1 MSSKKKKVTIQITIN
16 KITSTNETEEFVFIK
31 WKTGKNKKGII
42 EDIQMNRN
50 IRKDISLTTTLK
62 KVSESRYQTKG
73 ICLKIKKEKKVL
85 VQFKIDISQVFKF
98 KNQIGGFETKEKNKK
113 GEEYIISYIISTQI
127 INPNSNI
134 SKGVNSPI
142 KDANSPIIKTVEKE
156 DEQNFILPS
165 DNTQNTSKIKPSTSI
180 KKPVRNTF
188 DAEKSKISRKRYSMR
203 DITTEQP
210 IATRN
215 SCLIA
220 KPFYLFDE
228 ETIKIINE
236 ITSMD
241 NYREFMFKTSKEF
254 ADHFITGT
262 EQSKIIFEIKEE
274 LSKFTLLSCVLF
286 SLIVQKNNDV
296 LFKECINQFLSND
309 YSFLETQ
316 YVFISFFE
324 TIILLNAKNQSK
336 RVEMWREC
344 TEFCTSKTC
353 LIADKLM
360 DKLMKSYQF
369 EPKSNYQEI
378 MNEVHKLRF
387 PDSLKNLLEHI
398 SLYALDVKLYKSYLN
413 KLYLS
418 TNDGNILLST
428 IFSYDYSFQEMPLCL
443 ELSKL
448 LMLDDPQILK
458 DEDIRLRLCPHI
470 PLDDIKTFLYL
481 NISPQRPLFTKSSI
495 DTVIREIQQQRFL
508 SYSFIPPFFK
518 QEQIKEYLKTSSIKG
533 VLTFSFKSTPFADKL
548 YL

>member
-1 MSSKKKKVTIQITIN
+1 MSSKKEKFTIQLTIN
-16 KITSTNETEEFVFIK
+16 KITSTNETEEFVLIK

-42 EDIQMNRN
+42 KDIQMNRN
-50 IRKDISLTTTLK
+50 IRKDISLTMTLK
-62 KVSESRYQTKG
+62 KVSESRYQTKD

-85 VQFKIDISQVFKF
+85 VQFKIDISQVFRL

-113 GEEYIISYIISTQI
+113 GEEYIISYIISIQI

-134 SKGVNSPI
+134 SKGTNSVI
-142 KDANSPIIKTVEKE
+142 TKIDEKE
-156 DEQNFILPS
+156 DEKNFILSS
-165 DNTQNTSKIKPSTSI
+165 DNTQNTSKIKTSTSI

-188 DAEKSKISRKRYSMR
+188 DAEKIKVSRKRYSMK
-203 DITTEQP
+203 DINIEQQ
-210 IATRN
+210 IGSRK

-220 KPFYLFDE
+220 KPFYLIDE

-254 ADHFITGT
+254 ADHFITST
-262 EQSKIIFEIKEE
+262 EQSKIVFEIKEE

-286 SLIVQKNNDV
+286 SLIIQKNNDI
-296 LFKECINQFLSND
+296 LFKECINQFLNND
-309 YSFLETQ
+309 YSFLETE
-316 YVFISFFE
+316 YIFISFFE
-324 TIILLNAKNQSK
+324 TIILLNAKNKSK
-336 RVEMWREC
+336 RVEIWREC

-360 DKLMKSYQF
+360 DKLIKSYQF
-369 EPKSNYQEI
+369 EPKSNYKEI
-378 MNEVHKLRF
+378 MDEIYKLRF

-418 TNDGNILLST
+418 NNDGNILLST
-428 IFSYDYSFQEMPLCL
+428 IFSYDYSFQQMPLCL

-448 LMLDDPQILK
+448 LMLDDPQTLK

-470 PLDDIKTFLYL
+470 SLDDIKTFLYL

-508 SYSFIPPFFK
+508 SYSLIPPFFK